1 MLSLQYALTI
11 LSTVGSSAETDANSW
26 MDLESITSKVGRQLL
41 IAYASIRPRNSALV
55 AASMAPMLD
64 KPSQIAK
71 ASRPA
76 SSNVATTSSRRTP
89 RARNRAAHCSLDE
102 SSSDQLSDSQVTVL
116 QRNCADWKN
125 SVGGKRV

>member
-11 LSTVGSSAETDANSW
+11 LSTVGSSAETDSNSW
-26 MDLESITSKVGRQLL
+26 MYFESITSKVGRQLL

-76 SSNVATTSSRRTP
+76 SSNVATTSPRRTP
-89 RARNRAAHCSLDE
+89 RARNRAD
-102 SSSDQLSDSQVTVL
+102 
-116 QRNCADWKN
+116 RK
-125 SVGGKRV
+125 SVGSGKRVSVRVDLGGRGLIKKK

>member
-1 MLSLQYALTI
+1 MYF
-11 LSTVGSSAETDANSW
+11 
-26 MDLESITSKVGRQLL
+26 ESITSKVGRQLL

-76 SSNVATTSSRRTP
+76 SSNVATTSPRRTP
-89 RARNRAAHCSLDE
+89 RARNRAAHCSIDE
-102 SSSDQLSDSQVTVL
+102 SSSDQLAESPETVRSEDHTSEL
-116 QRNCADWKN
+116 QSLIRLSYAVFFLKKKYNT
-125 SVGGKRV
+125 